1 MRLATIWAMSD
12 HGRAAALTL
21 MEEAGVA
28 APAIA
33 VFLDAYDR
41 VAAGETGLVPEADL
55 EPVTELPH
63 ADDLVADPERE
74 QHALAATAV
83 LKLNG
88 GLGTSMGLAA
98 AKSLLPVRDGL
109 SFLDLI
115 ARQVLALREQYGVEL
130 PLLFMNS
137 FRTEADT
144 REALAQHPG
153 LATEGLR
160 GDLRQNSEPKLLVED
175 LSPVSWPADPELE
188 WCPPGHGDVF
198 PALLTSG
205 LLRELLDRGIRTLF
219 VSNAD
224 NLGAVPDPAIA
235 AWFAAS
241 GASYAAEFCRRTPA
255 DRKGGHLARR
265 RTDGRWV
272 LRESAQTDPAD
283 ADHFAD
289 IEKHRYFNTN
299 NLWLD
304 VAAMADRLER
314 TNGVLGL
321 PIIRNLKTVDPTD
334 AGSPKV
340 VQLETAMGSAIAVF
354 EDAQAIE
361 VPRGRFLPVKTTDDL
376 LLLRSDV
383 YDLTAA
389 GTLEPAGPVPL
400 VQLSSAYKF
409 VDDFDR
415 RFPAGPPSLRRAS
428 RLTVHGDWTFGRDVA
443 VAGRVEL
450 DEPGGTVPDGTTLT
464 STVPG
469 ELS

>member
-1 MRLATIWAMSD
+1 MSD
-12 HGRAAALTL
+12 HGRRAALSL
-21 MEEAGVA
+21 MEEAGVP

-41 VAAGETGLVPEADL
+41 VAAAETCLVQEADL
-55 EPVTELPH
+55 EPVTDLPS
-63 ADDLVADPERE
+63 AADLVRDE
-74 QHALAATAV
+74 QAEQDALAHTAV

-98 AKSLLPVRDGL
+98 AKSLLPVRDGR

-115 ARQVLALREQYGVEL
+115 ATQVLSLRNRYGVDL

-144 REALAQHPG
+144 RRALARHPD
-153 LATEGLR
+153 LATPGLR
-160 GDLRQNSEPKLLVED
+160 GDLRQNSEPKLLVDD
-175 LSPVSWPADPELE
+175 LSPVSWPADPDLE

-205 LLRELLDRGIRTLF
+205 LLTDLLDRGVRTLF

-235 AWFAAS
+235 AWFAGT
-241 GASYAAEFCRRTPA
+241 GAAYAAEFCRRTPA

-265 RTDGRWV
+265 RSDGRWV

-283 ADHFAD
+283 AEHFAD
-289 IEKHRYFNTN
+289 IDRHRYFNTN

-304 VAAMADRLER
+304 VAALAARLESG
-314 TNGVLGL
+314 NGVLGL

-334 AGSPKV
+334 PTSPQV
-340 VQLETAMGSAIAVF
+340 YQLETAMGSAIAVF

-361 VPRGRFLPVKTTDDL
+361 VPRSRFLPVKTTDDL

-389 GTLEPAGPVPL
+389 GTLEAAGPVPL
-400 VQLSSAYKF
+400 VELSSPYRF
-409 VDDFDR
+409 VDEFDR
-415 RFPAGPPSLRRAS
+415 RFPAGPPSLRRAT
-428 RLTVHGDWTFGRDVA
+428 RLTVRGDWTFGRDVT
-443 VAGRVEL
+443 VTGEVEL
-450 DEPGGTVPDGTTLT
+450 EEPGGTVPDGTTLT
-464 STVPG
+464 PAVPG

>member
-1 MRLATIWAMSD
+1 MSD
-12 HGRAAALTL
+12 HGRAAALNL

-41 VAAGETGLVPEADL
+41 VAAGETGLVPESEL
-55 EPVTELPH
+55 EPVTDLPH
-63 ADDLVADPERE
+63 AQDLPADPEAE

-137 FRTEADT
+137 FRTQADT
-144 REALAQHPG
+144 RAAVAHHVG
-153 LATEGLR
+153 LATDGLR
-160 GDLRQNSEPKLLVED
+160 GDLQQNSEPKLLVEE

-205 LLRELLDRGIRTLF
+205 LLQDLLDRGIRTLF
-219 VSNAD
+219 VSNSD

-265 RTDGRWV
+265 RSDGRWV

-289 IEKHRYFNTN
+289 IERHRYFNTN

-304 VAAMADRLER
+304 VAAMAERLQR

-334 AGSPKV
+334 PQSPQV

-354 EDAQAIE
+354 EDALAIE

-383 YDLTAA
+383 YDLTPA
-389 GTLEPAGPVPL
+389 GTLEPEGDVPL
-400 VQLSSAYKF
+400 VRLSSAYKF
-409 VDDFDR
+409 VGDFDR
-415 RFPAGPPSLRRAS
+415 RFPAGPPSLRRAR
-428 RLTVHGDWTFGRDVA
+428 RLTVHGDWRFGRDVA
-443 VAGRVEL
+443 VVGTVEL
-450 DEPGGTVPDGTTLT
+450 AEPGGTVPDGTELT
-464 STVPG
+464 SSIPG